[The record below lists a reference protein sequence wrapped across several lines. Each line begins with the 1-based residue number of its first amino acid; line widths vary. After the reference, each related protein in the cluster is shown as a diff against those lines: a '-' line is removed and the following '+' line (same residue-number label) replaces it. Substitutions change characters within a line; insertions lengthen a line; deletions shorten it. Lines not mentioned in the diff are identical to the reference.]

1 LINTDS
7 DNFISFSME
16 GVINRGVVYMQNKV
30 LTIRDQKPLNHRL
43 NVLLSAY
50 QGFLTA
56 KGLVN
61 SEFSRLIFVENYTQT
76 LKFKLYDDELK
87 KQLIDELERFSSF

>member
-1 LINTDS
+1 
-7 DNFISFSME
+7 
-16 GVINRGVVYMQNKV
+16 MQNKV
-30 LTIRDQKPLNHRL
+30 PTVRDQKPLNHRL

-50 QGFLTA
+50 QAFLVA

-61 SEFSRLIFVENYTQT
+61 SEFSRLIFVDNYTQT
-76 LKFKLYDDELK
+76 LKFNLYDDELK

>member
-1 LINTDS
+1 
-7 DNFISFSME
+7 
-16 GVINRGVVYMQNKV
+16 MQNKV
-30 LTIRDQKPLNHRL
+30 STIRDQKPLNHRL

-50 QGFLTA
+50 QAFLVA

-61 SEFSRLIFVENYTQT
+61 SEFSRLIFVDNYTQT
-76 LKFKLYDDELK
+76 LKFNLYDDELK

>member
-1 LINTDS
+1 
-7 DNFISFSME
+7 
-16 GVINRGVVYMQNKV
+16 MQNKV
-30 LTIRDQKPLNHRL
+30 PTIRDQKPLNHRL

-50 QGFLTA
+50 QTFLVA

-61 SEFSRLIFVENYTQT
+61 SEFSRLIFVDNYTQT
-76 LKFKLYDDELK
+76 LKFNLYDDELK

>member
-1 LINTDS
+1 
-7 DNFISFSME
+7 
-16 GVINRGVVYMQNKV
+16 MQNKV

-50 QGFLTA
+50 QGFLVA

-87 KQLIDELERFSSF
+87 KQLIDELERFSTF

>member
-1 LINTDS
+1 
-7 DNFISFSME
+7 
-16 GVINRGVVYMQNKV
+16 MQNKV
-30 LTIRDQKPLNHRL
+30 PTIRDQKPLNHRL

-50 QGFLTA
+50 QAFLVA

-61 SEFSRLIFVENYTQT
+61 SEFSRLIFVDNYTQT
-76 LKFKLYDDELK
+76 LKFNLYDDELK

>member
-1 LINTDS
+1 MKGGSLKY
-7 DNFISFSME
+7 
-16 GVINRGVVYMQNKV
+16 RGVVYMQNKV

-50 QGFLTA
+50 QGFLVA

-87 KQLIDELERFSSF
+87 KQLIDELERFSTF

>member
-1 LINTDS
+1 
-7 DNFISFSME
+7 
-16 GVINRGVVYMQNKV
+16 MQNKV
-30 LTIRDQKPLNHRL
+30 STIRDQKPLNHRL

-50 QGFLTA
+50 QAFLVA

-61 SEFSRLIFVENYTQT
+61 SEFSRLIFVDNYTQT